1 MIKCFIVVNNTGV
14 PRLTKFYEHCVRFC
28 LAFSSHSFHNY
39 LLTTQRNA
47 TQRNA
52 TQPLANN
59 YDISTNMQTPERQQE
74 LVRNVFE
81 ALHSRADG
89 LCNFVED
96 AKRFG
101 KGVKLIYRHFATLY
115 FAALVDENESELGI
129 LDLIHVFV
137 ETLDSCFENVCEL
150 DLVFNSGKAY
160 AVLDEIIMAGAV
172 IETSSQAV
180 LRRVDEIA
188 RAERFGV
195 GIAHA
200 K

>member
-1 MIKCFIVVNNTGV
+1 M
-14 PRLTKFYEHCVRFC
+14 
-28 LAFSSHSFHNY
+28 
-39 LLTTQRNA
+39 
-47 TQRNA
+47 
-52 TQPLANN
+52 
-59 YDISTNMQTPERQQE
+59 
-74 LVRNVFE
+74 
-81 ALHSRADG
+81 
-89 LCNFVED
+89 
-96 AKRFG
+96 
-101 KGVKLIYRHFATLY
+101 
-115 FAALVDENESELGI
+115 
-129 LDLIHVFV
+129 FV